1 MKHQEVG
8 TKELHK
14 TRLTFLDQS
23 FAGLKVNSRFIPSPE
38 ILPKN
43 VKNSVLRLGS
53 SILVCLSKVIKK
65 TAEKISA
72 VNINF

>member
-23 FAGLKVNSRFIPSPE
+23 FAGLKVNSHFIPSPE

-53 SILVCLSKVIKK
+53 SIKKSYKKIQLSRIP
-65 TAEKISA
+65 
-72 VNINF
+72 

>member
-23 FAGLKVNSRFIPSPE
+23 FAGLKVNSHFIPSPE

-53 SILVCLSKVIKK
+53 SI
-65 TAEKISA
+65 
-72 VNINF
+72 F